1 MKVYTGTG
9 DRGKTSLFSGERI
22 EKSNP
27 RVEAYGDVDELNALI
42 GAILNVLPEGSATEA
57 EQLEQVLIDLFQVGA
72 CLATTPGSQNAAA
85 FSDLPA
91 EKITWLEDAIDRM
104 DASLP
109 RLTRFILP
117 VGHPAAS
124 ACHLARCVCRRAERR
139 VVHVCLET
147 EDQGGESPYQG
158 VRGYLN
164 RLSDYLFVLARYC
177 NHITGTAE
185 RTWGG

>member
-22 EKSNP
+22 DKSNL

-42 GAILNVLPEGSATEA
+42 GAILNVLPEGSTTQAG
-57 EQLEQVLIDLFQVGA
+57 QLEQVLIDLFHMGA
-72 CLATTPGSQNAAA
+72 CLATTPGGENTAA

-91 EKITWLEDAIDRM
+91 EKITWLEKAIDRM
-104 DASLP
+104 DADLP
-109 RLTRFILP
+109 RLTRFVLP

-139 VVHVCLET
+139 VVRVCLET
-147 EDQGGESPYQG
+147 DARSEDQPYHG
-158 VRGYLN
+158 IRGYLN
-164 RLSDYLFVLARYC
+164 RLSDYLFVMARYC
-177 NHITGTAE
+177 NHITGTVE